1 MKRRNFLAGG
11 LTGLS
16 IFPAASIATEAVQ
29 SSAPAGLSPPAI
41 PPDGGPAP
49 EWLQYARAV
58 YFDGYSPP
66 VYPNIDHFDA
76 DQLVRIVLELGGNAL
91 RYQPIGYYAY
101 YPSKTFP
108 LFEGLGARD
117 LLEEVVRSTRRAG
130 IRNFCYVGYGAPIML
145 TAPNLEKQPRYND
158 WLLRG
163 PDGRPYGKY
172 GHNGWM
178 TPLARL
184 CATGD
189 VYREAIRKVVREL
202 AEYDIDG
209 LYFDAPSPFGY
220 SGICFCSDC
229 RRNFKKFSGIDIGR
243 LASLGKGPGL
253 PFEWEAI
260 PEGVDTE
267 AFVAWYAWANELTR
281 QDMLEFREVLHQRDK
296 VMLCHDGAWVGT
308 SLPYVYRI
316 PDGFMVESSKECYD
330 RLMTGLMGA
339 SMTRPHEKVAQMYL
353 GSYNVSWFGE
363 PPHEHPDVVH
373 NANLEDSDEIRMEG
387 FTGLACGNTPLYATA
402 NRLYFN
408 VGSGSADAARDV
420 FEVMKRAEAIHKGS
434 VPVPYVTIVPTWGSQ
449 QLWRT
454 SSKSWNWPV
463 MSQGMGLAMLDAR
476 INFDICPSTEI
487 SAEWLA
493 SQKVIAL
500 CGASG
505 ISKPQAETLARWV
518 DNGGGLLATYDT
530 GLYDER
536 GTLWRDGG
544 PLQHVLGVRIKS
556 QPLRSQPECY
566 YRILENHPALGS
578 YAKGAIVQGD
588 TSLLPI
594 EVLPGA
600 RILAE
605 CWNLGTDE
613 VRGPAIVA
621 NAYGKGRVIYVNGSL
636 EAHYLYDRVKSS
648 RRLLQSM
655 VEHLS
660 GGSPQP
666 FRLKAPRGVYGVLRR
681 SLQGDPVL
689 WLLANVGFKDASAG
703 RMRQDY
709 VPVSNVEIGIRI
721 PEGRQCKEMNLVRA
735 NTAIPF
741 QVQEEYA
748 TATLPTLHIAEVL
761 HLALT

>member
-1 MKRRNFLAGG
+1 
-11 LTGLS
+11 
-16 IFPAASIATEAVQ
+16 
-29 SSAPAGLSPPAI
+29 
-41 PPDGGPAP
+41 
-49 EWLQYARAV
+49 
-58 YFDGYSPP
+58 
-66 VYPNIDHFDA
+66 
-76 DQLVRIVLELGGNAL
+76 
-91 RYQPIGYYAY
+91 
-101 YPSKTFP
+101 
-108 LFEGLGARD
+108 
-117 LLEEVVRSTRRAG
+117 
-130 IRNFCYVGYGAPIML
+130 
-145 TAPNLEKQPRYND
+145 
-158 WLLRG
+158 
-163 PDGRPYGKY
+163 
-172 GHNGWM
+172 
-178 TPLARL
+178 
-184 CATGD
+184 
-189 VYREAIRKVVREL
+189 
-202 AEYDIDG
+202 
-209 LYFDAPSPFGY
+209 
-220 SGICFCSDC
+220 
-229 RRNFKKFSGIDIGR
+229 
-243 LASLGKGPGL
+243 
-253 PFEWEAI
+253 
-260 PEGVDTE
+260 
-267 AFVAWYAWANELTR
+267 
-281 QDMLEFREVLHQRDK
+281 
-296 VMLCHDGAWVGT
+296 
-308 SLPYVYRI
+308 
-316 PDGFMVESSKECYD
+316 
-330 RLMTGLMGA
+330 MTGLMGA

-648 RRLLQSM
+648 RRLLQSI